1 MPHLGPDS
9 ESKLVTCHSQLQIV
23 MRRVIQVIDFKVIWG
38 HRGEE
43 LQNQLFEAGLSKKRW
58 PDSKHNSPVSMA
70 VDIAPYPIDWF
81 NIKRFALLGGYV
93 MAVADSLN
101 VKLRPGFDWDMDW
114 DITDQ
119 TFMDWGHFEVIL

>member
-1 MPHLGPDS
+1 
-9 ESKLVTCHSQLQIV
+9 
-23 MRRVIQVIDFKVIWG
+23 MRRVIQVIDLKVVWG

-43 LQNQLFEAGLSKKRW
+43 LQNQLFEANLSKKRW
-58 PDSKHNSPVSMA
+58 PDSKHNSIVSMA
-70 VDIAPYPIDWF
+70 VDLAPYPIDWF
-81 NIKRFALLGGYV
+81 NIKRFALLGGYT
-93 MAVADSLN
+93 MAIADSLN